1 MPSCLFQCSECVSIE
16 GAFAALGSAAL
27 ILCVTVVIHCRQS
40 LLDAS
45 NPTCLL
51 WPQSSKQ
58 WQDYIFYSNI
68 QQFSSNI
75 IPRLIKPFWELTLIF
90 KEEKTKSCLL
100 GFVALLHRMKEDVFH
115 AGPPTCLWFYF
126 HCRHSFHKRMK
137 NAKRKQLFSLG
148 LIIFLN
154 ASVGFW
160 WAAIYNVLYFIFMK
174 HLCNKDK
181 VFN

>member
-100 GFVALLHRMKEDVFH
+100 GFVALLQRMKKDVFH

-126 HCRHSFHKRMK
+126 HCRRSFYKRMK
-137 NAKRKQLFSLG
+137 NAERKQLKVYFPGLNYIPKCFSG
-148 LIIFLN
+148 
-154 ASVGFW
+154 
-160 WAAIYNVLYFIFMK
+160 VLVSSY
-174 HLCNKDK
+174 L
-181 VFN
+181 